1 MSTIRIRGGRVIDPS
16 QEIDLVT
23 DLWIRDGKIDAIG
36 PQTPFEPEQT
46 IDAGG
51 LLVVPGLIDMHVHLR
66 DPGGEADET
75 MASGTRAALE
85 SGFTSVACMPDT
97 EPAVDNQASAEFI
110 TLLANRANHV
120 KVYPVGAVTKDR
132 AGEELA
138 EMGGLVEAG
147 AVAFT
152 DSPLPISNTDIMR
165 RALQYAQMFDRP
177 VLSHP
182 EVSELTREG
191 LMNEGFVSMKLGMA
205 GMPAAAEEILVDR
218 DIRLAQATGGRVH
231 LQSLSTQGSVAALR
245 RAKHSGISIT
255 AEVCPHHFTLTE
267 DELRN
272 FDSNYKVNPPLRT
285 TEDVEAM
292 IAGLVDGTID
302 VIASGHSPWAT
313 EKKLRELD
321 TAPFGVIG
329 IETLLPIAVHALVE
343 PGYLSWPE
351 LIRRLSTNPARI
363 LGIDRGTLQLGR
375 VADVTIIDPDDTWTV
390 DPTRFRSKSRNCPF
404 AGWIV
409 RSRAKFVLVGGELR
423 FRRGDPKSVHG

>member
-1 MSTIRIRGGRVIDPS
+1 MGTIRIRGGRVIDPS

-23 DLWIRDGKIDAIG
+23 DLWVRDGKIDSIG
-36 PQTPFEPEQT
+36 PQTPFDPEQT
-46 IDAGG
+46 IDAAG

-75 MASGTRAALE
+75 MATGTRAALE

-97 EPAVDNQASAEFI
+97 EPAVDNQAAAEFI
-110 TLLANRANHV
+110 TLLSNRANHV
-120 KVYPVGAVTKDR
+120 KVFPVGAVTKDR

-152 DSPLPISNTDIMR
+152 DSPRPISNADIMR

-182 EVSELTREG
+182 EVPELTREG
-191 LMNEGFVSMKLGMA
+191 LMNEGFISMKLGMA
-205 GMPAAAEEILVDR
+205 GMPAAAEEIMVDR

-231 LQSLSTQGSVAALR
+231 LQNLSTQGSVAALR
-245 RAKHSGISIT
+245 RAKHSGIPIT

-267 DELRN
+267 DELRT

-285 TEDVEAM
+285 SDDVQAM

-321 TAPFGVIG
+321 TAPFGLIG
-329 IETLLPIAVHALVE
+329 IETLLPVAVRTLVE
-343 PGYLSWPE
+343 PGHLTWPE
-351 LIRRLSTNPARI
+351 LIRKMTANPARI
-363 LGIDRGTLQLGR
+363 LGIDRGTLQSGR

-390 DPTRFRSKSRNCPF
+390 DPSRFRSKSRNCPF

-409 RSRAKFVLVGGELR
+409 RGRAKYVLVGGKLR
-423 FRRGDPKSVHG
+423 FQRGEKKVAYG